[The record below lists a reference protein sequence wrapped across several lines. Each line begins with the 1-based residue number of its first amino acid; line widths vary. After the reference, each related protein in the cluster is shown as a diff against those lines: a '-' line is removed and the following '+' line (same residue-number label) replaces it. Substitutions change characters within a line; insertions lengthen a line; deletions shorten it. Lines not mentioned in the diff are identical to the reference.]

1 MADGNRMVFLGFGKY
16 ARADKIYAIE
26 PIRDE
31 RRGHGRRTLVWV
43 EGVSEPIVASRTERT
58 ILADM
63 GQEQALGKPILDE
76 ALDLAQRLVRAVAER
91 QGRPGRPR
99 PPRTPPARGDRPPG
113 RPGQALLATREMEPS
128 EIREPGM
135 IRRLAIDLGPLRRHP
150 PFRRLFIG
158 QTISTFGSEIAAVA
172 APFQLY
178 QLTHSTLQV
187 GLLSLCELFPLLTLT
202 IVGGAL
208 ADAIDKRK
216 LLLVTEVLLAFVAL
230 GFAFNASLDQ
240 PRVWAIYVLVTL
252 AMSIFS
258 LGVAGMN
265 SAIPRLVD
273 QSELSAAIAI
283 ENVYGST
290 TNVAGPA
297 LGGVLIA
304 VLGLKGAYLLDAAT
318 FTASLWSVW
327 RLPALAP
334 AHDAERPSL
343 RTIAE
348 GFRFVR
354 TKKVL
359 LGMFLV
365 DSNAMVFG
373 MPRALFPALALNR
386 FDGGAGVLG
395 LMYAAPYAGALAA
408 SLVSGWI
415 GHVRR
420 QGLIVADRGRALGRG
435 DRRSSASPRRSGSR
449 CCCSPRP
456 GAADNVSA
464 VLRGTILWSGH
475 ARPASGPRLR
485 DRVRAGRGD
494 ARARERRGRPRR
506 LADERALLDRLGRLP
521 LRRRYGRDRPCR
533 PRLHPLRRARSRLTP
548 SPAASTRSR
557 PR

>member
-1 MADGNRMVFLGFGKY
+1 
-16 ARADKIYAIE
+16 
-26 PIRDE
+26 
-31 RRGHGRRTLVWV
+31 
-43 EGVSEPIVASRTERT
+43 
-58 ILADM
+58 
-63 GQEQALGKPILDE
+63 
-76 ALDLAQRLVRAVAER
+76 
-91 QGRPGRPR
+91 
-99 PPRTPPARGDRPPG
+99 
-113 RPGQALLATREMEPS
+113 MEPS
-128 EIREPGM
+128 EIREPGL
-135 IRRLAIDLGPLRRHP
+135 IRRLAVDLTPLRRHP
-150 PFRRLFIG
+150 AFRRLFVG

-202 IVGGAL
+202 IVGGAI
-208 ADAIDKRK
+208 ADAVDKRK

-230 GFAFNASLDQ
+230 GFAFNASLEQ
-240 PRVWAIYVLVTL
+240 PRVWAIYVLVTV

-265 SAIPRLVD
+265 SVIPRLVE

-327 RLPALAP
+327 RLPKLAP

-354 TKKVL
+354 KKKVL
-359 LGMFLV
+359 LGMFLT

-386 FDGGAGVLG
+386 FHGGAGVLG

-420 QGLIVADRGRALGRG
+420 QGLYVAIAAALWGVAIAAFG
-435 DRRSSASPRRSGSR
+435 FAETLWLALLLLAAA
-449 CCCSPRP
+449 

-464 VLRGTILWSGH
+464 VLRGNILWALTPDSLRGRVSGIEF
-475 ARPASGPRLR
+475 AQVAATPALGNVEAGLVASLTTVRFSIVSGGLAC
-485 DRVRAGRGD
+485 VAGTFLIALAVPAFIHYD
-494 ARARERRGRPRR
+494 ARA
-506 LADERALLDRLGRLP
+506 A
-521 LRRRYGRDRPCR
+521 
-533 PRLHPLRRARSRLTP
+533 
-548 SPAASTRSR
+548 PA
-557 PR
+557 

>member
-1 MADGNRMVFLGFGKY
+1 L
-16 ARADKIYAIE
+16 
-26 PIRDE
+26 
-31 RRGHGRRTLVWV
+31 
-43 EGVSEPIVASRTERT
+43 
-58 ILADM
+58 
-63 GQEQALGKPILDE
+63 
-76 ALDLAQRLVRAVAER
+76 
-91 QGRPGRPR
+91 
-99 PPRTPPARGDRPPG
+99 
-113 RPGQALLATREMEPS
+113 EPS
-128 EIREPGM
+128 EIREPGLV
-135 IRRLAIDLGPLRRHP
+135 RRLAIDLGPLKRHP
-150 PFRRLFIG
+150 AFRRLFIG

-202 IVGGAL
+202 IVGGAI
-208 ADAIDKRK
+208 ADAVDKRK

-230 GFAFNASLDQ
+230 GFAVNASLAE
-240 PRVWAIYVLVTL
+240 PRVWAIYVLVTV

-258 LGVAGMN
+258 LGVAGM
-265 SAIPRLVD
+265 SSTIPRLVD

-327 RLPALAP
+327 RLPPLAP

-354 TKKVL
+354 ERKVL
-359 LGMFLV
+359 LGMFLT

-386 FDGGAGVLG
+386 FNGGAGVLG

-408 SLVSGWI
+408 SLVSGWV
-415 GHVRR
+415 GHARR
-420 QGLIVADRGRALGRG
+420 QGLYIAIAAGLWGVAIAAFGFAETLWVALLLL
-435 DRRSSASPRRSGSR
+435 AAA
-449 CCCSPRP
+449 

-464 VLRGTILWSGH
+464 VLRGTILWTVTPDPLRGRVSGIEF
-475 ARPASGPRLR
+475 AQVAATPALGNVEAGLVASLTNVRFSIVSGGLLCVVGTVVIALAVPAFIRY
-485 DRVRAGRGD
+485 D
-494 ARARERRGRPRR
+494 ARAPG
-506 LADERALLDRLGRLP
+506 
-521 LRRRYGRDRPCR
+521 
-533 PRLHPLRRARSRLTP
+533 
-548 SPAASTRSR
+548 
-557 PR
+557 